1 MTQSFTPEDVYLE
14 RVVSGLDVSAK
25 NQVVCSV
32 KGADREKDEYFSC
45 LWLLSAMG
53 EEPRQ
58 LTWGSSLDSGPRWS
72 PDASQI
78 AYLSNRNQGSSQ
90 VDRKST
96 RLNSSHT

>member
-58 LTWGSSLDSGPRWS
+58 LTWGRSEEHTSELQS
-72 PDASQI
+72 PDHLVCRLLLEKKKNISTTI
-78 AYLSNRNQGSSQ
+78 RRRRSSPP
-90 VDRKST
+90 
-96 RLNSSHT
+96 

>member
-45 LWLLSAMG
+45 LWLISPVG
-53 EEPRQ
+53 DEPRQ

-90 VDRKST
+90 VY
-96 RLNSSHT
+96 LLPCNG